1 MSIEE
6 SRTLRVLGPEELEAV
21 AGGTDATI
29 MPVMPPVYPKP
40 DVPPPH
46 LPRYPE
52 VPPPNDIEGP
62 IIRF

>member
-1 MSIEE
+1 MSIED
-6 SRTLRVLGPEELEAV
+6 SRTLRVLDHEELEQV

-40 DVPPPH
+40 DVPPP
-46 LPRYPE
+46 
-52 VPPPNDIEGP
+52 NDIEGP